1 MLSSAP
7 GAGRAEG
14 EKRVLLSRKEHLL
27 LEFCPSICYSCKSP
41 ITRKIISKN
50 EIKQEIKLP
59 FFFSYKVFSTQC
71 HKTHMNWVLARAN
84 AL

>member
-14 EKRVLLSRKEHLL
+14 EERVLLSRKEHLL
-27 LEFCPSICYSCKSP
+27 LEFCLSICYSCKSP
-41 ITRKIISKN
+41 ITRKIISKY

-59 FFFSYKVFSTQC
+59 FFFLTKYFLHSDIK
-71 HKTHMNWVLARAN
+71 HI
-84 AL
+84 

>member
-14 EKRVLLSRKEHLL
+14 EERVLLSQKEHLW
-27 LEFCPSICYSCKSP
+27 LEFCPSVCYSCKSP
-41 ITRKIISKN
+41 ITRKTVSKR
-50 EIKQEIKLP
+50 EIKQEIKP
-59 FFFSYKVFSTQC
+59 FFSYKVFSTQC
-71 HKTHMNWVLARAN
+71 HKTHTNWVLARAN